1 MCLWVWEEVLS
12 DDDCCCC
19 SAMGRTRKKGLVD
32 LHKYRNEEDDEEIK
46 SLLSIEDEFAEA
58 KMVENLGFI

>member
-1 MCLWVWEEVLS
+1 MIVVVVPPWEEHE
-12 DDDCCCC
+12 
-19 SAMGRTRKKGLVD
+19 KKGLVD